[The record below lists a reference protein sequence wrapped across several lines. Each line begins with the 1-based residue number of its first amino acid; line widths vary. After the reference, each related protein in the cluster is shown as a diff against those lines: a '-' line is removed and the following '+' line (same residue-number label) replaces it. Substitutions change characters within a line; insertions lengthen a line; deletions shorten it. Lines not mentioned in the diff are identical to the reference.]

1 MNTNMTRFRWFSK
14 ILRPCALDESS
25 LSIGRFKTAFVS
37 TISQRPLPY
46 QMKLGLPRKFWDFPR
61 KILGIPWFS
70 SLPLPNEA
78 GNTDSEGYPRK
89 IQVSP
94 RKSEWCRMVAKL
106 PVNFQSDISQILKCL
121 NPSNAEATF
130 VQCMKKQK
138 FMKIILT
145 MPCWYSLESPR

>member
-1 MNTNMTRFRWFSK
+1 MGTQLRVISKSYAMNTNMTRFRWFSK

-70 SLPLPNEA
+70 RLPLPNEA

-121 NPSNAEATF
+121 KHCLFHFFNL
-130 VQCMKKQK
+130 
-138 FMKIILT
+138 FMPGYLHG
-145 MPCWYSLESPR
+145 E